1 MLQIAQIYSLQPA
14 LYYYLR
20 KLEFDTDKN
29 SECCAQQQI
38 GIERV
43 GEWSGDKSSAQK
55 QSDAVIVLVSKAAK
69 QCSAA

>member
-14 LYYYLR
+14 LYNYLR
-20 KLEFDTDKN
+20 KFEYDTDKK

-43 GEWSGDKSSAQK
+43 GEWSGDKSSA
-55 QSDAVIVLVSKAAK
+55 
-69 QCSAA
+69 